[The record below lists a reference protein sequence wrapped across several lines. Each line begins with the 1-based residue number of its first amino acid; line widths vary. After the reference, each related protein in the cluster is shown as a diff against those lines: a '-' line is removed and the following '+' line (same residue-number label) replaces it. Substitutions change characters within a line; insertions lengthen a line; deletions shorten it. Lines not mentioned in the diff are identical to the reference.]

1 MKRALNIL
9 SDVVIVLLLILV
21 IAFAGVRLVGLTPY
35 AVLSGSMEPELPVG
49 SLIYVRETDPA
60 TIQAGD
66 TVGNAQ
72 FLAHFDSGIASR

>member
-1 MKRALNIL
+1 MTRALNIL

-66 TVGNAQ
+66 TVGNEQ